1 MCLILFLRLFKAQNH
16 ATQHLKKHRNAKDK
30 LTKNC
35 LAAAHIN
42 RQSNVLTAPLMRIIF
57 SERKGEENA
66 TVRLCSQTQDKL

>member
-1 MCLILFLRLFKAQNH
+1 MCLILFLRLLKAQNH
-16 ATQHLKKHRNAKDK
+16 ATQHLKKHRNAEDK

-35 LAAAHIN
+35 LAAARIN